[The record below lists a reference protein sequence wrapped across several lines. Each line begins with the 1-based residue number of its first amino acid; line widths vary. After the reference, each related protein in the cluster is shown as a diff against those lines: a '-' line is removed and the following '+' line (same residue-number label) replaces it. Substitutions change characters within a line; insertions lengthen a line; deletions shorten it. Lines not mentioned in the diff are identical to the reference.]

1 MTQLSRR
8 TIAFLFA
15 VLPVFA
21 VRRSLP
27 AQATPVAISA
37 ARMLDVRSGRTITP
51 GLVVVQGGK
60 ITQVGGAAP
69 SGAEAINLGDA
80 TLMPGFIDAHTH
92 LTFEIAPGFDLM
104 PVKETVADEAI
115 RGVANAAKTLNAGFT
130 TVRNV
135 GSGGMSDVA
144 LMHAIEQGTVPG
156 PRIIPAGYSIGIT
169 GGHCDVTGFA
179 PGIAESGPAQGV
191 ANGPDQMIEA
201 VRQQIKYGAQVIKIC
216 ATAGVLSFEN
226 SVGAQQMSDA
236 ELKAVV
242 DEANRHDERARHLAG
257 ADSGLGVADQHGSAA
272 PTVAAQ
278 GGRGA
283 SDGRGVS
290 PQGDSGR
297 GEDCAWHRRPT
308 SRHRRPWR
316 DCGRNARGSRG
327 RPRQPT
333 PGYHRHRAT
342 GVRDERWRAGA
353 VIRSHS
359 PQA

>member
-242 DEANRHDERARHLAG
+242 DEAIAMMKEHGTWLVPTRALGSLINMEALPPLLRRKAAEVLPMAEASLRKAIQAG
-257 ADSGLGVADQHGSAA
+257 VKIALGTDAQLLGTAD
-272 PTVAAQ
+272 
-278 GGRGA
+278 
-283 SDGRGVS
+283 
-290 PQGDSGR
+290 R
-297 GEDCAWHRRPT
+297 GEIAVGMLADLVAVPGNPLQDITATERPVFVMK
-308 SRHRRPWR
+308 
-316 DCGRNARGSRG
+316 D
-327 RPRQPT
+327 
-333 PGYHRHRAT
+333 
-342 GVRDERWRAGA
+342 GVRVR
-353 VIRSHS
+353 
-359 PQA
+359 